1 MHHHSFG
8 TERDRLRGG
17 AHFSTRE
24 IGEDVSFGVPANDAF
39 MRVERNPDRDRLS
52 ALTTGE
58 CTCENCGRACE
69 AGEHIC
75 LDCYLSEI
83 ERIAAATERKCGC
96 CGLALS
102 PTEGLRTGD
111 CDGCSY
117 SEDDRC

>member
-1 MHHHSFG
+1 MRHHSFS

-24 IGEDVSFGVPANDAF
+24 IDFGVPANDAF
-39 MRVERNPDRDRLS
+39 MRVERNPDRQQLREVI
-52 ALTTGE
+52 GE

-111 CDGCSY
+111 CDGCAY
-117 SEDDRC
+117 DENDRC